1 MLKPLFYI
9 ALFLAC
15 GMNASA
21 QDTLPRLSV
30 KNRFG
35 RVIVSWT
42 NPFPD
47 VVLINIQRSSDSLKN
62 FKTILGVTD
71 PGSVTNGYLD
81 AKAPDTKQFYRLF
94 VQQSG
99 GRYFFTNAYRP
110 VPDTIKP
117 KPRQT
122 AAPVKPGTATKTP
135 VTQAAQEQTSPET
148 GKPEAETSQPAPG
161 ESNGQEGQ
169 SFKPEKNSSQK
180 VKFSNTKPLGADSTR
195 VVSVPVKEMKP
206 PPVYVFVNSLGQ
218 VVIIIPEDKK
228 NLYTLKF
235 ITETGVPAFTLHKI
249 RDSHLTLE
257 KTNFRTAGW
266 YRCEL
271 YENDKYRDKFRV
283 YIPKEL

>member
-15 GMNASA
+15 GMNAFA
-21 QDTLPRLSV
+21 QDTLPRISV
-30 KNRFG
+30 KNRSG
-35 RVIVSWT
+35 RVVVSWT

-62 FKTILGVTD
+62 FKTILGVAD

-81 AKAPDTKQFYRLF
+81 AKAPDTKQFYRLY

-99 GRYFFTNAYRP
+99 GRYFFTDAYRP
-110 VPDTIKP
+110 VLDTIKP
-117 KPRQT
+117 KPKQT
-122 AAPVKPGTATKTP
+122 PAQAKTAPATKP
-135 VTQAAQEQTSPET
+135 PSSPSESAKQE
-148 GKPEAETSQPAPG
+148 PEAPQPAPI
-161 ESNGQEGQ
+161 ENAGQEGQ
-169 SFKPEKNSSQK
+169 SFRPEKNSSQK
-180 VKFSNTKPLGADSTR
+180 VKFSNTKPLGADSAR

-257 KTNFRTAGW
+257 KTNFHTAGW